1 MPIEKYFYILEP
13 AKTWSLDT
21 LVRRGG
27 RSLQNPPLI
36 DEPKVITHYNIPF
49 DEENGSFT
57 VGSSYK
63 LGAETPRQGRALKPG
78 FVQDTPS
85 PKHKVLQNNRFG
97 RGVNNFQP
105 SPVDSVHLGKEETVW
120 KKLEN
125 FSHQK
130 NIS

>member
-1 MPIEKYFYILEP
+1 MYILEP

-57 VGSSYK
+57 VGSSYT

-105 SPVDSVHLGKEETVW
+105 SPVDSVHLGKCLINRLIVKITEY
-120 KKLEN
+120 
-125 FSHQK
+125 
-130 NIS
+130 